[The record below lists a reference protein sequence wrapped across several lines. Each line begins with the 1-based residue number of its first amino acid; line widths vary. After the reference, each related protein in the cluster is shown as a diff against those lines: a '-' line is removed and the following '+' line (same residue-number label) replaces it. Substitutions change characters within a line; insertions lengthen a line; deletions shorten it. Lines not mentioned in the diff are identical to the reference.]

1 MKKGAAKTLRL
12 AAMAAGLLFCGL
24 AAGAQESPAAKKL
37 AFYEAAISSGNP
49 AAASAYLRD
58 DEARSLAEADPGN
71 AEKLLGEAEAL
82 KDLKDLLNMPWD
94 DASANKLGQALSI
107 RIDAG
112 KPLSLVGVGPEPEKL
127 LVWLNKYAP
136 AYPADKLSAVDK
148 AIRKWDVVFGTVA
161 FMEMKWSNPGPSVRV
176 YRNKWAGMTIRERD
190 AVVENLINNGSR
202 DSWKYLK
209 YDDAASAGSKNGF
222 AIGIAVAQ
230 IKNSGAL
237 SQSQMA
243 QLDGKSL
250 GDQIY
255 LLGNMFDNSD
265 IRVSPDLKAKIN
277 AARSSLPQEVL
288 PSQQRRLLGGMLNT
302 AVARELSGTRAGDR
316 ALAAFPGG
324 LRINVAPVAGA
335 YSKYDPGTG
344 AITLDSETIQQYM
357 RMKGYTA
364 DSLMR
369 NQTQVAEIAKYMS
382 PAVVY
387 EAAHKMQADWAAQ
400 RGLYTPRV
408 QEGEIEAMSLE
419 GLYSN
424 EKLAKDPAFGDI
436 MAGSRDFSSYAS
448 KQVEIATEY
457 KRDRS
462 KNFAVT
468 VRQRYTPGMPSQE
481 SASAEV
487 LAAVTAELSRR
498 SSMPASDRAS
508 LDSTGLTTQ
517 DAMAMSPAELAG
529 SVQDMQTRALVKI
542 QSDLSRQGV
551 YRGQYNNFLNQNSV
565 DMKALESGKVAASA
579 GAVPPPM
586 PV

>member
-1 MKKGAAKTLRL
+1 MKTSAAKTLRL
-12 AAMAAGLLFCGL
+12 AAIAASLLFCGL
-24 AAGAQESPAAKKL
+24 AAGAQESPAARKL
-37 AFYEAAISSGNP
+37 AFYEAAISSGDP

-58 DEARSLAEADPGN
+58 DAARSLAEADPGN

-82 KDLKDLLNMPWD
+82 RDLKNLMNMPWD
-94 DASANKLGQALSI
+94 DASANKLSQALSI
-107 RIDAG
+107 RIDVD
-112 KPLSLVGVGPEPEKL
+112 KPLCRVGVGPEPEKL
-127 LVWLNKYAP
+127 LAWLGKYAP
-136 AYPADKLSAVDK
+136 SYPAAKLSAADK
-148 AIRKWDVVFGTVA
+148 AIRKWDVVFGTVT
-161 FMEMKWSNPGPSVRV
+161 FMEMKWSDPGPRVRV
-176 YRNKWAGMTIRERD
+176 YRDKWAAMTIRERN
-190 AVVENLINNGSR
+190 AVLENLINNGSS

-209 YDDAASAGSKNGF
+209 YDDAASAGSRKNF
-222 AIGIAVAQ
+222 AVGIAVAQ
-230 IKNSGAL
+230 IRNSGAL

-250 GDQIY
+250 SDQIY
-255 LLGNMFDNSD
+255 LLGNMFDNSN

-288 PSQQRRLLGGMLNT
+288 PAQQRQLLGGMLNT
-302 AVARELSGTRAGDR
+302 AVARELSGTKAGDR

-335 YSKYDPGTG
+335 YSGYDPGTG

-369 NQTQVAEIAKYMS
+369 NQAQVAEIAKYMS

-387 EAAHKMQADWAAQ
+387 EAAHKMQADWASQ
-400 RGLYTPRV
+400 RGLYGPRV
-408 QEGEIEAMSLE
+408 QENEIEAMSLE
-419 GLYSN
+419 GLYNN
-424 EKLAKDPAFGDI
+424 EKLARDPEFGNI
-436 MAGSRDFSSYAS
+436 MDGSRDFSSYAS

-462 KNFAVT
+462 KDFAVT
-468 VRQRYTPGMPSQE
+468 VRQRYTSGMPSQG

-487 LAAVTAELSRR
+487 LSAVTDELARR
-498 SSMPASDRAS
+498 SSMPAADRAS

-517 DAMAMSPAELAG
+517 DALAMSPAELAG
-529 SVQDMQTRALVKI
+529 SVQEMQTSALLKI
-542 QSDLSRQGV
+542 QSDLSRPEV
-551 YRGQYNNFLNQNSV
+551 YRDRYNSSLKQDSD
-565 DMKALESGKVAASA
+565 DMKALESGKTTASA
-579 GAVPPPM
+579 AAVPPM